1 MGWSPPST
9 PLTWALILGPKNPS
23 KSGLKK
29 AEFFRFFGPCG
40 APPRGGG
47 GAPPTTLILLRNQ
60 RRGRRPSVSPRT
72 TPWDVAPGASGG
84 LSGGGQKGEKRVFQ
98 FGTLLGVS
106 RPVSRLCRSGLRP
119 VAVGGLL
126 PQPPSPM
133 AKV

>member
-60 RRGRRPSVSPRT
+60 VNARVAAARPRVATTGGR
-72 TPWDVAPGASGG
+72 SGG
-84 LSGGGQKGEKRVFQ
+84 LGGHSGEVRKGEKRVFQ